1 MGDVEQL
8 ANLLGRLLQSNEDD
22 KEAAAERQRELIAQL
37 VAARPDAAAVRAEK
51 VSKLGAAL
59 R

>member
-8 ANLLGRLLQSNEDD
+8 TALLTRLLKSNEDG
-22 KEAAAERQRELIAQL
+22 KEAADQRQQELIAQL

-51 VSKLGAAL
+51 VSKLEAAL